1 MNISPHLLIDA
12 LILKFLA
19 LWTLN
24 NLLLLSWLIIS
35 IAKKDEVVNLAL
47 KEDNLFFKLMIL
59 NHFNSNEDD
68 VLMSIEDLRDL
79 RLRKQKIESEKKAR
93 KYIMDINQRYRKM
106 SALKRNNFLRNIN
119 PFKKAA

>member
-1 MNISPHLLIDA
+1 M
-12 LILKFLA
+12 K
-19 LWTLN
+19 
-24 NLLLLSWLIIS
+24 
-35 IAKKDEVVNLAL
+35 
-47 KEDNLFFKLMIL
+47 L

-68 VLMSIEDLRDL
+68 VLMSIEDLRAL

-106 SALKRNNFLRNIN
+106 GAHKRNNFLRNIN